1 MKYPG
6 VDASTKAV
14 EEGWIRFHPER
25 WTKTY
30 THWMHNIK
38 DWCISRQLWWGHRVP
53 VWRKV
58 EEVHRAFPGS
68 LPEIQREEGSLSGV
82 PGEVSYVSQRVIA
95 ETNETITLENRFVT
109 ASEVE

>member
-14 EEGWIRFHPER
+14 EEGWIKFHPER

-30 THWMHNIK
+30 THWMRGIK

-53 VWRKV
+53 VWRKKV
-58 EEVHRAFPGS
+58 QADETTRKLRQGS
-68 LPEIQREEGSLSGV
+68 KLVFEALSEHLKDSGQQIEQE
-82 PGEVSYVSQRVIA
+82 PLIERNN
-95 ETNETITLENRFVT
+95 T
-109 ASEVE
+109 